1 MIVGK
6 ASNASE
12 ATSSKTM
19 GLIESNL
26 SNNGIGNVITE
37 GLLAGL
43 DTTGATN
50 AGDPVWLGVD
60 GNLIYGLTNKPYA
73 PAHLVFIGIVT
84 RINANN
90 GEIFVKVQ
98 NGFELREIH
107 DVDLITTTPIN
118 GHILGYNGTL
128 WVNKTIA
135 GWLGYTPVT
144 NARTLTINGTSYD
157 LSADRSWTINSMV
170 YPSAGIAVSTGTAWG
185 TSITDNSSNWN
196 TAFGWGN
203 HASAGYVPG
212 ARTLTINGTAFDLTA
227 NRSWTIDSTSASTR
241 TVQKYTADGSS
252 ATYTVTGGYT
262 VGLVD
267 VYVNGIKLD
276 NASGSEFTATNGT
289 TVVLVSTPASG
300 DIVEVYKY
308 GSQFIATNALRQ
320 TTLFTATAG
329 QNTFTV
335 NYSVGLV
342 DVFYNG
348 SKLDSSEYTASTG
361 TSIVFNTNCVVGDK
375 VEVVAYTY
383 NATGYTGVA
392 YSGTPTTNYLTKWT
406 STGTIG
412 NSSIF
417 DNGTNVGIGNTNT
430 TYTLDV
436 TGTARFTSTL
446 LVSGATTLSST
457 LGIGTTISAQN
468 GGAYAGSVEMAGILR
483 IQGGSGRYF
492 TSGNGLEMTFN
503 SIYSYNRGTS
513 SYNDLSINDSMVIK
527 GGNGN
532 VGIGATLKTWNS
544 SYKAL
549 QIGASMSLLQDG
561 SSTSS
566 YWGGNLYVGTDGN
579 YKYTIN
585 GAGGLFGIEGGSLVY
600 YGVVSGTANATASL
614 VERFNVATTSAFKI
628 YTPSGTSETLRLT
641 CSDTIGDGYIS
652 FYRSTGVRKAFVGYG
667 GSNDDNFYIAQEEN
681 APTIFMTNGTERM
694 RIRNNGSVCI
704 NNTDTDEVSLHVH
717 GNNTESGTAQFRNP
731 SKGGNASHL
740 HYGTYGDWYIRPA
753 SNSGSVYVKN
763 YVAESDARLKDN
775 IENISYG
782 LNEILNLVPRK
793 FNWKESDK
801 EVNGFIAQEVEGIIP
816 ALVSEGQWKSVDYQG
831 VTAILVKAIQEQQA
845 QISAQAIEIDN
856 LKKLIN

>member
-1 MIVGK
+1 LAGNETITGIKTFSAATEFTSSQSVAFNYGLGIAK
-6 ASNASE
+6 GNTPSIFSSSAVYLYSASGNNNLIIKDNTNTSKLQFQASSSYTYTFPASTGTVALTSDIPDLSGYVTL
-12 ATSSKTM
+12 ATSQTISGAKTF
-19 GLIESNL
+19 
-26 SNNGIGNVITE
+26 SNNVKIDNGSASAFLAFKQYSSGSTGTAGFTSIYAISTDTFGISYGAGNDILFKTASPTFPRTYTFPDASGTVALTSDIPSLT
-37 GLLAGL
+37 GYVP
-43 DTTGATN
+43 TT
-50 AGDPVWLGVD
+50 
-60 GNLIYGLTNKPYA
+60 
-73 PAHLVFIGIVT
+73 
-84 RINANN
+84 
-90 GEIFVKVQ
+90 
-98 NGFELREIH
+98 
-107 DVDLITTTPIN
+107 
-118 GHILGYNGTL
+118 
-128 WVNKTIA
+128 
-135 GWLGYTPVT
+135 
-144 NARTLTINGTSYD
+144 RTLTINGTTYD
-157 LSADRSWTINSMV
+157 LSADRSWTIE
-170 YPSAGIAVSTGTAWG
+170 GGG
-185 TSITDNSSNWN
+185 
-196 TAFGWGN
+196 G
-203 HASAGYVPG
+203 
-212 ARTLTINGTAFDLTA
+212 
-227 NRSWTIDSTSASTR
+227 TSASTR

-262 VGLVD
+262 VGMVD

-276 NASGSEFTATNGT
+276 NASGVEFTATNGT

-308 GSQFIATNALRQ
+308 GSQFITTNALRQ

-329 QNTFTV
+329 QTTFTV

-348 SKLDSSEYTASTG
+348 SKLDSSEYTASNG
-361 TSIVFNTNCVVGDK
+361 TTIVFNTACVLNDK

-392 YSGTPTTNYLTKWT
+392 YLGTPTTNYLTKWT

-585 GAGGLFGIEGGSLVY
+585 GTGGLFGIEGGSLVY

-845 QISAQAIEIDN
+845 QISAQSIEIEN

>member
-1 MIVGK
+1 
-6 ASNASE
+6 
-12 ATSSKTM
+12 M

-43 DTTGATN
+43 NTTGATN
-50 AGDPVWLGVD
+50 TGDPVWLGTD

-212 ARTLTINGTAFDLTA
+212 ARTLTINGTTFDLTS

-262 VGLVD
+262 VGMVD

-276 NASGSEFTATNGT
+276 NASGVEFTATNGT

-329 QNTFTV
+329 QTTFTV

-348 SKLDSSEYTASTG
+348 SKLDSSEYTASNG
-361 TSIVFNTNCVVGDK
+361 TTIVFNTACVLNDK

-417 DNGTNVGIGNTNT
+417 DNGTNVGIGT
-430 TYTLDV
+430 
-436 TGTARFTSTL
+436 
-446 LVSGATTLSST
+446 TTLSGST
-457 LGIGTTISAQN
+457 NYTALNIGGTT
-468 GGAYAGSVEMAGILR
+468 GGE
-483 IQGGSGRYF
+483 
-492 TSGNGLEMTFN
+492 
-503 SIYSYNRGTS
+503 IY
-513 SYNDLSINDSMVIK
+513 LK
-527 GGNGN
+527 GGTTTYGYMYGNATAFVIDSNAVTPIVFQTNTIERMRITSTGN
-532 VGIGATLKTWNS
+532 VGIGASSPVQTLHLKAASGSTTGLRLES
-544 SYKAL
+544 SGGTTNFDIL
-549 QIGASMSLLQDG
+549 
-561 SSTSS
+561 SSE
-566 YWGGNLYVGTDGN
+566 GDGN
-579 YKYTIN
+579 VYLYQRSNYGILFGTN
-585 GAGGLFGIEGGSLVY
+585 NTERMRLTAGGRLAIGRTTPGTSLSVAGQSEVWQLALSYDTGEGGVIGSP
-600 YGVVSGTANATASL
+600 SAN
-614 VERFNVATTSAFKI
+614 VIAF
-628 YTPSGTSETLRLT
+628 GNW
-641 CSDTIGDGYIS
+641 
-652 FYRSTGVRKAFVGYG
+652 A
-667 GSNDDNFYIAQEEN
+667 
-681 APTIFMTNGTERM
+681 GTERM
-694 RIRNNGSVCI
+694 RISSSGELLIGTTSSPSAYGLVAIRGTNKGLTIQDAVSNGYR
-704 NNTDTDEVSLHVH
+704 SLYFQS
-717 GNNTESGTAQFRNP
+717 GNLYFYNGTNEGYLSSGGTWV
-731 SKGGNASHL
+731 NASDVTL
-740 HYGTYGDWYIRPA
+740 KKD
-753 SNSGSVYVKN
+753 VK
-763 YVAESDARLKDN
+763 E
-775 IENISYG
+775 IEYG
-782 LNEILNLVPRK
+782 L
-793 FNWKESDK
+793 K
-801 EVNGFIAQEVEGIIP
+801 EVMELKPKWYRMIEDDLEQIGFIAQDVEEVLPE
-816 ALVSEGQWKSVDYQG
+816 LVSTSEKGMKGLSYGQL
-831 VTAILVKAIQEQQA
+831 TAVLVKAIQEQQE